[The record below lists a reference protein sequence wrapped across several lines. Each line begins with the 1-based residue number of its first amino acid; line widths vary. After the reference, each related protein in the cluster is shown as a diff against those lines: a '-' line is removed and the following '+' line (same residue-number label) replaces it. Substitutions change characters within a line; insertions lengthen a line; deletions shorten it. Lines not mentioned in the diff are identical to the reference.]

1 MAEDCLGCVCQ
12 SACTTGSSG
21 RLLLA
26 TQVAHTSKALRS
38 LASSQGL
45 KWELLAPGLLAVE
58 TDHADV
64 VISEACRELSSV
76 EADEVR
82 CVVLDEPARS
92 EAGLI
97 ARAMSAPTL
106 SSAGARVIRAD
117 LLPLFEDER
126 RHFRSEY
133 QPIVTLADR
142 RTIGY
147 EALLRAEGSDGRP
160 IMPDELFPA
169 AEAAGWIHLL
179 DRVGR
184 TTALRDAGGWLA
196 DQMLFINFIPTSI
209 YRPEVCL
216 RTTELAASRAG
227 VQLDQLV
234 FEVTEGHKVHDVDH
248 LERVFDYYRSRHC
261 KVALDD
267 LGSGYSSLNLLVRL
281 RPDIVKLDKELV
293 QGLPGAPSRAVVA
306 AVVDITH
313 SYGGLVLAEC
323 VETLEQSDE
332 ALQLGVDLAQ
342 GWLYGRPERRTST
355 LPEAVPVAGRQV
367 VGSDP
372 TRPDPAVAIAP
383 DDPPAAPEEETTGLA
398 DRGRLVAFLQTA
410 QQRAASSQRAV
421 VVLAVHLDGL
431 NVTDSISG
439 RAYRK
444 LLAEVAA
451 RLRAVVR
458 AGDLVAR
465 VGDDEFV
472 AVLADVDPLDTA
484 RVAGRAAGDIL
495 ADMQRPLTSGSA
507 QTALS
512 GSVGVSIFPDCAPS
526 CDGLLAS
533 AIAAMGAATRS
544 GDGAVRYASPR
555 SSGRGSEVASRTVTK
570 H

>member
-1 MAEDCLGCVCQ
+1 M
-12 SACTTGSSG
+12 
-21 RLLLA
+21 
-26 TQVAHTSKALRS
+26 
-38 LASSQGL
+38 
-45 KWELLAPGLLAVE
+45 
-58 TDHADV
+58 
-64 VISEACRELSSV
+64 
-76 EADEVR
+76 
-82 CVVLDEPARS
+82 
-92 EAGLI
+92 
-97 ARAMSAPTL
+97 
-106 SSAGARVIRAD
+106 
-117 LLPLFEDER
+117 
-126 RHFRSEY
+126 
-133 QPIVTLADR
+133 
-142 RTIGY
+142 
-147 EALLRAEGSDGRP
+147 
-160 IMPDELFPA
+160 
-169 AEAAGWIHLL
+169 
-179 DRVGR
+179 
-184 TTALRDAGGWLA
+184 
-196 DQMLFINFIPTSI
+196 
-209 YRPEVCL
+209 CL